1 MMAAGSNVWS
11 TVGSG
16 DAFAHWRE
24 VVCQAFTK
32 LSPER
37 TGDHPFAGEIRL
49 SEFGPLGSFS
59 QITASPQLVQRR
71 KRDVNE
77 RPCDAVFVNIQISG
91 SSVVRQ
97 RGMET
102 RLGPGTFVMLDARQ
116 PFDMRFDESF
126 KQVCMHLPMTL
137 LEEHDFDPAGAVARS
152 VGRGQVFGAALLD
165 SVGSIL
171 AGEDTEGSPDHPVH
185 LLRLSYENGRSD
197 VLADRRLK
205 HIKQFVG
212 QNCADSTM
220 SPGVVAAHFRISV
233 RHLHKLFAR
242 AGVSF
247 GQFLL
252 RCRLR
257 KARIAILLHPRRPI
271 LEIGLEA
278 GFQSPGHFARSFSR
292 EFGMTP
298 SAMRRLC

>member
-1 MMAAGSNVWS
+1 MPAGSNVWS

-49 SEFGPLGSFS
+49 SEFGRMGTFS

-71 KRDVNE
+71 KRDVKD

-91 SSVVRQ
+91 TSVVRQ

-126 KQVCMHLPMTL
+126 KQVCMHLPLAL
-137 LEEHDFDPAGAVARS
+137 LDEHDFDPAGAVARA
-152 VGRGQVFGAALLD
+152 VGRDQVFGATLLD
-165 SVGSIL
+165 CVGSIL
-171 AGEDTEGSPDHPVH
+171 AGEDAEGSPDHLVH

-197 VLADRRLK
+197 TLADRHLK
-205 HIKQFVG
+205 HIKQFIA
-212 QNCADSTM
+212 QNCADPAT
-220 SPGVVAAHFRISV
+220 SPAAVAGHFRISV

-242 AGVSF
+242 SGITF

-257 KARIAILLHPRRPI
+257 KARIAILLHPNRSI

-278 GFQSPGHFARSFSR
+278 GFQSSSHFSRSFAR